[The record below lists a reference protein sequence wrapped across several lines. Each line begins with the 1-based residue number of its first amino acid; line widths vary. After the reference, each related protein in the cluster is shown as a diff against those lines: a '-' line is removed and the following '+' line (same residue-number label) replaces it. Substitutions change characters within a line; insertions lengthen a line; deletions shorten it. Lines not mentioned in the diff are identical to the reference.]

1 MVQSRVHRRKFKE
14 TDHYICDE
22 HGYTRCLPG
31 WTNVHGLCNTPI
43 CQHDCEHGNCSGPD
57 TCTCEVG
64 WTSTNCSHCICL
76 PGCDN
81 GYCDLPFEC
90 RCNPGWTGM
99 LCNKPMRKPGCAH
112 GHCSSP

>member
-1 MVQSRVHRRKFKE
+1 MFIAKE

-22 HGYTRCLPG
+22 HGYIRCLPG
-31 WTNVHGLCNTPI
+31 RTNVHGLCNTPI

-64 WTSTNCSHCICL
+64 WTSANCSHCICL

-99 LCNKPMRKPGCAH
+99 LCNKRKLFLIVQ
-112 GHCSSP
+112 SKSR